1 MFNLNNNKL
10 KRNNLKRNKEIFL
23 LKYIYHLC
31 KNMNK
36 QSLSNNQIQLK
47 KIFNKMNRLR
57 IKKIMKFKLLIAKA
71 MKKNNKFKKRKK
83 SNKCHKKH
91 KQHKNL
97 SLNCLMRKLK
107 N

>member
-1 MFNLNNNKL
+1 MCNLNSNKL

-36 QSLSNNQIQLK
+36 QNLNNNQIQLK

-57 IKKIMKFKLLIAKA
+57 FQKIMKKQQKMIIKFKLLIVKE
-71 MKKNNKFKKRKK
+71 MKKNSKFKKRKK
-83 SNKCHKKH
+83 SNKCHKKL

-97 SLNCLMRKLK
+97 
-107 N
+107 

>member
-1 MFNLNNNKL
+1 MCNLYSNKL

-36 QSLSNNQIQLK
+36 QNPNNNQIQLK

-57 IKKIMKFKLLIAKA
+57 FQKIMKKQQKMIIKFKLLIVKA
-71 MKKNNKFKKRKK
+71 MKKNSKFKKRKK
-83 SNKCHKKH
+83 SNKCHKKL

-97 SLNCLMRKLK
+97 
-107 N
+107 